1 MVVKMIL
8 RNNYFVKSANTVSN
22 FIVGQN
28 HEYADLKSN
37 HNHLEI

>member
-1 MVVKMIL
+1 MVVERML
-8 RNNYFVKSANTVSN
+8 GNNYFVKSANTVSN